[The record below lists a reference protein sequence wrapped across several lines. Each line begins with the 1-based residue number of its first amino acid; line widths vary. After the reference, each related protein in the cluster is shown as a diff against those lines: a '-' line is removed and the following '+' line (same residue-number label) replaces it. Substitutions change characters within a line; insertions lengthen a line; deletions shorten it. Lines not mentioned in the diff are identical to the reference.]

1 MIKIGITGHRVLDKR
16 FLKKYKKQVFKK
28 LDELK
33 QKHNEVILFS
43 PLADGADRLIVY
55 EAMKLDIKYIAVL
68 PMQKELYQDDFD
80 STSELEFDKLLKNAE
95 HILTISHT
103 KPFIRDR
110 QYELAGRYI
119 SENSDILIALWDGKY
134 NNLQGGTSEIIKY
147 HLKNQKEL
155 WHIKVLRNR
164 I

>member
-1 MIKIGITGHRVLDKR
+1 
-16 FLKKYKKQVFKK
+16 
-28 LDELK
+28 
-33 QKHNEVILFS
+33 
-43 PLADGADRLIVY
+43 
-55 EAMKLDIKYIAVL
+55 
-68 PMQKELYQDDFD
+68 MQKELYQEDFD
-80 STSELEFDKLLKNAE
+80 STSKLEFDTLLKNAKS
-95 HILTISHT
+95 ILTISHA

-110 QYELAGRYI
+110 QYELVGQYI

-155 WHIKVLRNR
+155 WYLKVDRNG

>member
-1 MIKIGITGHRVLDKR
+1 MIKIGIAGHRNLNKR
-16 FLKKYKKQVFKK
+16 FIKKYKKQVFKK

-55 EAMKLDIKYIAVL
+55 EAMKLGIKYIAVL
-68 PMQKELYQDDFD
+68 PMQKELYQEDFD
-80 STSELEFDKLLKNAE
+80 STSKLEFDKLLKNAE

-110 QYELAGRYI
+110 QYELVGQYI
-119 SENSDILIALWDGKY
+119 SENSDILIALWDGRY
-134 NNLQGGTSEIIKY
+134 NNLQGGTGEIVKY
-147 HLKNQKEL
+147 HIKNQKEL
-155 WHIKVLRNR
+155 WHLKVLRNR